1 IKFKDG
7 TVFRVEGTSRIYVV
21 EHGKRRHIPQE
32 IFTNLGYK
40 ESVIIT
46 VDKQSSRIHKDGTS
60 IRIYTQTNP
69 KVETPSENTP
79 TNITPEEPTD
89 EKDED
94 DPLLITPAHETTYI
108 GTSINNDIQAYAIVD
123 YDTGEIL
130 AGKNVDVQRPIAS
143 LTKIM
148 TAYRLAKEGI
158 KQDATIT
165 YNRRKHQSAYSY
177 YRIAEGE
184 QVKVH
189 DLFDAMLVSSLN
201 IPPRMLVS
209 HIEPDEQKFINRMN
223 DQANTWRL
231 PNTNFT
237 EPAGIDPNNVSTA
250 REYAQLFKAATKTR
264 IVKTFAAKK
273 SYTYTEVK
281 DIDDRPDHQDVHTN
295 DLVNKDGLTF
305 TIIASKTGYLH
316 KAGACLTMIIE
327 RKSDKKRF
335 TIVTLGNPDKTD
347 RFNEPERIANI
358 AVNQF

>member
-1 IKFKDG
+1 
-7 TVFRVEGTSRIYVV
+7 
-21 EHGKRRHIPQE
+21 
-32 IFTNLGYK
+32 
-40 ESVIIT
+40 
-46 VDKQSSRIHKDGTS
+46 
-60 IRIYTQTNP
+60 
-69 KVETPSENTP
+69 
-79 TNITPEEPTD
+79 
-89 EKDED
+89 
-94 DPLLITPAHETTYI
+94 
-108 GTSINNDIQAYAIVD
+108 
-123 YDTGEIL
+123 
-130 AGKNVDVQRPIAS
+130 
-143 LTKIM
+143 M